1 MGGSGENFMRDGI
14 YKNLPLSK
22 PCRAFWK
29 SCTLDAERGDIA
41 REKFERAASA
51 ELHAIQPQFRSAFR
65 EKTELSESLLPM
77 VRVFDSDVTSRDLGG
92 QNLPLENEIVAQARH
107 LEQSGLKG
115 KELEKQAYARA
126 LRETMEAQYR
136 LVEQTILNTGSD
148 SDSKATIGAAR
159 IANTSAKIMPIVDAF
174 VAGRSVDLPPARRPV
189 DLDED
194 LSRTSHGPE

>member
-1 MGGSGENFMRDGI
+1 MRDGI

-51 ELHAIQPQFRSAFR
+51 ELRAIQPQFRNAFR
-65 EKTELSESLLPM
+65 ERTELSESLLPM
-77 VRVFDSDVTSRDLGG
+77 VRVFDGDVTSRDLGG

-107 LEQSGLKG
+107 LEELGLRG
-115 KELEKQAYARA
+115 AELQRQAYAGA
-126 LRETMEAQYR
+126 LRETMNAQHR

-159 IANTSAKIMPIVDAF
+159 NANGSAKIMPIVDAF

-189 DLDED
+189 DLNED
-194 LSRTSHGPE
+194 LSRNSHGSE

>member
-1 MGGSGENFMRDGI
+1 MRDGI

-51 ELHAIQPQFRSAFR
+51 ELRAIQPQFRSAFR
-65 EKTELSESLLPM
+65 ERTELSESLLPL
-77 VRVFDSDVTSRDLGG
+77 VKVFDGDVTSRDLGG

-107 LEQSGLKG
+107 LEELGLKG
-115 KELEKQAYARA
+115 AELERQAYARG
-126 LRETMEAQYR
+126 LRETMNAQQR
-136 LVEQTILNTGSD
+136 LVEQTILSTGSD

-159 IANTSAKIMPIVDAF
+159 NANGSAKIMPIIDAF

-189 DLDED
+189 DLNED
-194 LSRTSHGPE
+194 LSRNSHGSE